1 MPQSAGIRSLGSW
14 VAEVLDFAG
23 LPAVRRNIEAIISC
37 LRLLDAH
44 TLSALAERAEARLE
58 EFARSPRSPVGDPHW
73 QSYQI
78 SLANL
83 LAFILAAR
91 SLARDPR
98 PIAPQ

>member
-44 TLSALAERAEARLE
+44 TLSALAERAEERLQD
-58 EFARSPRSPVGDPHW
+58 FGLNPRWAAELDPAF
-73 QSYQI
+73 
-78 SLANL
+78 LGNL
-83 LAFILAAR
+83 LAFVLTAR